1 MKTPGIE
8 WSVGKT
14 ARASMPNTATTS
26 MRKTKTATFR
36 ASPQLKFTDTPH
48 LDAHARRGICVCVCV
63 CVRVCVCSERVRVA
77 LAGGEVRV
85 EDDYLSL
92 QFSEIKGD
100 GMNGVC
106 VS

>member
-1 MKTPGIE
+1 MLT
-8 WSVGKT
+8 
-14 ARASMPNTATTS
+14 
-26 MRKTKTATFR
+26 
-36 ASPQLKFTDTPH
+36 
-48 LDAHARRGICVCVCV
+48 HAVVFVCACAYVY
-63 CVRVCVCSERVRVA
+63 VCVCSERVRVA
-77 LAGGEVRV
+77 FAGGEVRV

>member
-1 MKTPGIE
+1 M
-8 WSVGKT
+8 
-14 ARASMPNTATTS
+14 
-26 MRKTKTATFR
+26 
-36 ASPQLKFTDTPH
+36 
-48 LDAHARRGICVCVCV
+48 CVCVC
-63 CVRVCVCSERVRVA
+63 VCVCSERVREA

-106 VS
+106 VSEPLIRPMTNTHIHTHMHTHILTCGSFSLVVGSHRLSFVLASLSS